1 MSFAGDI
8 YGMAAILNYTQVL
21 IVAAYSKDYVIN
33 FKRPGTMCKNVRK
46 VYGLVLDTLNKF

>member
-1 MSFAGDI
+1 
-8 YGMAAILNYTQVL
+8 MAAILNYTQVL